1 MTKSKGLETVSAL
14 KLAALF
20 VGLSASLVFATD
32 DEEQKFA
39 ACLTELAS
47 TARAEGIPAELADGT
62 LSVLQFQPRVIELD
76 RAQPEFQQTFSAYLR
91 ARVTP
96 ARVQRGRE
104 LWAEHRELLKGV
116 TEEYGVP
123 GHYLVALW
131 GMESNFGSFTG
142 RMPILDSL
150 ATLAC
155 DERRSVFF
163 RDQLITALRLIERES
178 LQPATMLGSWAGA
191 MGQTQFMPSA
201 YYAHAVDGDGDGR
214 IDLWSSSADAL
225 ASGASLLQ
233 GLGWTSG
240 ERWGR
245 EVSVDNS
252 FPFEKS
258 GFDQPRPLAEW
269 AQLGVRRA
277 DGAALPVADMNA
289 RLLVPM
295 GHAGPAFLVYDNFD
309 VLLGWNR
316 SISFALAVGH
326 LADRIAGAG
335 TLQASLPTDTDTI
348 AVAELARMQG
358 KLTELGYR
366 PGEADGILGPATR
379 GALRAFQRDHGL
391 VPDGYPDETT
401 RTALSKASTKA
412 QP

>member
-1 MTKSKGLETVSAL
+1 MKTDGAKRLAFVRAATFGLA
-14 KLAALF
+14 LAA
-20 VGLSASLVFATD
+20 SAPSLANQ
-32 DEEQKFA
+32 EAQKFA
-39 ACLTELAS
+39 NCLDELALV
-47 TARAEGIPAELADGT
+47 AQAEGIPAKLTNKVLGT
-62 LSVLQFQPRVIELD
+62 LQFQPRVIELD

-91 ARVTP
+91 SRVT
-96 ARVQRGRE
+96 ATRVQRGRE
-104 LWAEHRELLKGV
+104 LRSKHRQLLDELAQ
-116 TEEYGVP
+116 EYDVP

-131 GMESNFGSFTG
+131 GMESNFGSYTG

-155 DERRSVFF
+155 DDRRSAFF
-163 RDQLITALRLIERES
+163 RDQLITALRLIDRDS
-178 LQPATMLGSWAGA
+178 LQPAAMLGSWAGA

-201 YYAHAVDGDGDGR
+201 YYAHAVDGDGDGL
-214 IDLWSSSADAL
+214 IDLWNSSADAL

-233 GLGWTSG
+233 GLGWTPG

-245 EVSVDNS
+245 EVSLVAG

-269 AQLGVRRA
+269 AELGVRQS
-277 DGAALPVADMNA
+277 DGTALPVADMSA
-289 RLLVPM
+289 RLLLPM
-295 GHAGPAFLVYDNFD
+295 GHTGPAFLVYNNFD

-335 TLQASLPTDTDTI
+335 ALHANLPTGSDTI
-348 AVAELARMQG
+348 AVAELAGIQRQ
-358 KLTELGYR
+358 LAELGYR

-379 GALRAFQRDHGL
+379 GALRAFQGDHGL
-391 VPDGYPDETT
+391 VPDGYPDEQT
-401 RTALSKASTKA
+401 RNALIVDSRASD
-412 QP
+412 P